1 MEADGSLQNTAW
13 YGLGPQEN
21 YPDSHAAA
29 SMGIYESTVDGMQ
42 TSYVYPQ
49 ENGHR
54 EQVKWF
60 ALSDETKTL
69 LCRTEGGLGMNLSN
83 CTDESLEKARYP
95 HEIERSSDVVI
106 HLDYRHSGLGSNSCG
121 EEQLEEYKVKRQDFA
136 MTFTLEIVGRDEIL
150 EETGKQYL
158 D

>member
-60 ALSDETKTL
+60 ALSE
-69 LCRTEGGLGMNLSN
+69 
-83 CTDESLEKARYP
+83 
-95 HEIERSSDVVI
+95 
-106 HLDYRHSGLGSNSCG
+106 
-121 EEQLEEYKVKRQDFA
+121 
-136 MTFTLEIVGRDEIL
+136 
-150 EETGKQYL
+150 
-158 D
+158 